1 MANGK
6 SLKDFR
12 QGRDMDSV
20 CLFVLFCFNHTGSC
34 DGHRLDGPEGREM
47 GRMLFQVKEDAIL
60 RL

>member
-12 QGRDMDSV
+12 QERDMDSV
-20 CLFVLFCFNHTGSC
+20 YLFCFVLIVMVAVLGIDCN
-34 DGHRLDGPEGREM
+34 GPERREM

-60 RL
+60 GL